1 MPGDGTEDTK
11 MMGVLPGLA
20 AMGTL
25 LLLPGLLVVRAPSRA
40 VPFLS
45 LAFWA
50 LTWWWLAPF
59 DVGRQRFLHAA
70 LMGFGLLLLLRLLKP
85 LELRFPRPAT
95 VLVLGAALLLLIPVF
110 AWSLLP
116 GAEMSFHSLGAVLF
130 AWRDGLPLSG
140 EPLVSVQ
147 PFGAHAPAL
156 PTLAADVSLLSG
168 LAPPRAVLLV
178 HQVALGLL
186 LVALDALFLLWFE
199 PPVAALGAVL
209 GLAIARV
216 PTSLAAWGDGGPLLA
231 LAFAAAAAPRLV
243 RSRSRAAAVAAGA
256 FLATGLLAQP
266 ALTAAAVLALVAVVR
281 PWQEDDDHARWGL
294 AAGVALLAAVPCLW
308 RLAAALSAREAVA
321 ALAEPGPL
329 DHARWIAALAVIGGM
344 PFAVRWAWLAR
355 RPLALVV
362 LPFLIVAAAASEGLE
377 WAARARELGPTPA
390 ERTAFLRAEGTR
402 PLDRICVVPG
412 SAGEWIPALAGRA
425 VSHPWVPFVYR
436 DEIALTAVACVG
448 LPDADPQIPPGP

>member
-1 MPGDGTEDTK
+1 MHGAVEL
-11 MMGVLPGLA
+11 LPGLA

-25 LLLPGLLVVRAPSRA
+25 LLLPGLLVVRVPARA

-59 DVGRQRFLHAA
+59 DAGRQRFLHAA
-70 LMGFGLLLLLRLLKP
+70 LVGFALLALLRLLKP
-85 LELRFPRPAT
+85 LDLGFPRPAT
-95 VLVLGAALLLLIPVF
+95 VLVLGAALLLLAPVF
-110 AWSLLP
+110 VWSLLP

-130 AWRDGLPLSG
+130 VWRDGLPLSG

-209 GLAIARV
+209 GLAVARV
-216 PTSLAAWGDGGPLLA
+216 PTALAAWGDGGPLLA

-243 RSRSRAAAVAAGA
+243 RSRSRSTAVAAGL
-256 FLATGLLAQP
+256 FLGAGLLAQP
-266 ALTAAAVLALVAVVR
+266 ALTSAVVLALVVAVR
-281 PWQEDDDHARWGL
+281 PWRESADRARWSL
-294 AAGVALLAAVPCLW
+294 AVGVALFGALPGLW
-308 RLAAALSAREAVA
+308 RFAAALSAREAWA
-321 ALAEPGPL
+321 ALAEPGLL
-329 DHARWIAALAVIGGM
+329 DHARWIAALAAIGGT
-344 PFAVRWAWLAR
+344 PFALRWVWRAR
-355 RPLALVV
+355 RPWRWVV
-362 LPFLIVAAAASEGLE
+362 LPLLALAAVFSEGLG
-377 WAARARELGPTPA
+377 WTARVRELAPTAA
-390 ERTAFLRAEGTR
+390 ERAAFRRAEGTQ
-402 PLDRICVVPG
+402 PLDRVCVEPG
-412 SAGEWIPALAGRA
+412 SAGVWIPALAGRA
-425 VSHPWVPFVYR
+425 VSHPWVPLVYR
-436 DEIALTAVACVG
+436 DEMAAAPVSCVA
-448 LPDADPQIPPGP
+448 LPDVES